1 MDSVYYL
8 KNKRKPS
15 LTFSD
20 LMQRKQQQK
29 ELPPGQSIMASILQS
44 IPREANVT
52 KIDYEG
58 PRIALY
64 TTSPRYLM
72 EHNEIISNL
81 VNVIKKRIVV
91 RTDESIR
98 KLEED
103 ARKILTEC
111 IPKEAN
117 LQGTFFDTATGEVSV
132 EVKRPWLLQKN
143 AEDFNHAEVTEKTGW
158 KLRVRKAT
166 TNPSSTI
173 QAINYNLK
181 ISSADRGKQLKQVG
195 EKIFRPRLTQK
206 SEVSLLTLGGFGQVG
221 RSCMLLTTPDSK
233 ILIDCGINPGARS
246 PMDSFPRLDWAN
258 ITLDDLDAV
267 VIGHAHLDHTGFLPV
282 LCKYG
287 YKGPI
292 YCTEPTL
299 PMMNLIQLDAIKV
312 ASAQGRTPM
321 YADRDVKQIMKQAI
335 TIPYGTVTDISPDI
349 KLVLANAGHILG
361 SALCHFHIGN
371 GDHNFVYSG
380 DIKFAKS
387 ILFESASWNFPR
399 VETLLIEST
408 YGAKEDIQA
417 SRQEVESS
425 FLKSV
430 NSVLKDGGKVLI
442 PIPAVGRAQEIM
454 MVIDQYM
461 KSGEMVEAP
470 VFYEGMIA
478 EASAIHEA
486 YPEYLA
492 RELKQRI
499 LETDDNPFDSEY
511 FTNVEHPDAREE
523 PLREGTPCIIIATSG
538 MLEGGP
544 VLEYF
549 KNIAPNKKNKILFVS
564 YQVNG
569 TLGRRVLEGAK
580 QVSLIGREGKVEVVT
595 IECGIERLDG
605 FSGHSDYNQL
615 ISFVHKLRP
624 KLRRVLVNHGERRK
638 SENLSMSIRR
648 MLRIPTH
655 YPQIQEAIKLF

>member
-1 MDSVYYL
+1 
-8 KNKRKPS
+8 
-15 LTFSD
+15 
-20 LMQRKQQQK
+20 MQRKQQQK
-29 ELPPGQSIMASILQS
+29 ELPPSQPIMATILQS
-44 IPREANVT
+44 IPKEANIT
-52 KIDYEG
+52 KIEYEG

-64 TTSPRYLM
+64 TNTPRYLM
-72 EHNEIISNL
+72 ENNEIISNL

-98 KLEED
+98 KSEED
-103 ARKILTEC
+103 ARKILLEF
-111 IPKEAN
+111 IPTDAN
-117 LQGTFFDTATGEVSV
+117 LQSTFFDTALGEVSL
-132 EVKRPWLLQKN
+132 EAKRPWLLQRN
-143 AEDFNHAEVTEKTGW
+143 AEEFNHAEVTEKTGW
-158 KLRVRKAT
+158 KLRIRKAT

-173 QAINYNLK
+173 KMINYNLK
-181 ISSADRGKQLKQVG
+181 VASADRSKQLRQIG
-195 EKIFRPRLTQK
+195 DEIFRPRLAQK
-206 SEVSLLTLGGFGQVG
+206 SEVSLFTLGGFGQVG
-221 RSCMLLTTPDSK
+221 RSCMLLTTAESK
-233 ILIDCGINPGARS
+233 VLIDCGINPGAKTPS
-246 PMDSFPRLDWAN
+246 EAFPRLDWAN
-258 ITLDDLDAV
+258 FTLDDLDAV

-312 ASAQGRTPM
+312 ASAQGRSPI
-321 YADRDVKQIMKQAI
+321 YSERDVKQIMQQAI
-335 TIPYGTVTDISPDI
+335 TLTYGTVTDISPDI
-349 KLVLANAGHILG
+349 KLVFANAGHILG
-361 SALCHFHIGN
+361 SSLCHFHIGA

-380 DIKFAKS
+380 DIKFGKS
-387 ILFESASWNFPR
+387 TLFEAANWNFPR

-408 YGAKEDIQA
+408 YGAKEDIQP
-417 SRQEVESS
+417 SRQEVESA
-425 FLKSV
+425 FINAINNTLA
-430 NSVLKDGGKVLI
+430 DGGKILI

-454 MVIDQYM
+454 LVIDHYM

-470 VFYEGMIA
+470 VFTEGMIS
-478 EASAIHEA
+478 EASSIHEA

-492 RELKQRI
+492 RELRKKI

-511 FTNVEHPDAREE
+511 FTNVEHHDAREE
-523 PLREGTPCIIIATSG
+523 PLREGSPCIIMATSG

-549 KNIAPNKKNKILFVS
+549 KNIAPDKNNKILFVS

-569 TLGRRVLEGAK
+569 TLGRRVLDGSR
-580 QVSLIGREGKVEVVT
+580 QVSLLGKEGKIDVVSINCGVEK
-595 IECGIERLDG
+595 LDG

-638 SENLSMSIRR
+638 SANLSMSIGR
-648 MLRIPTH
+648 MFRIPSH

>member
-1 MDSVYYL
+1 
-8 KNKRKPS
+8 
-15 LTFSD
+15 
-20 LMQRKQQQK
+20 MQRKQQQK

-103 ARKILTEC
+103 ARKILTQC

-143 AEDFNHAEVTEKTGW
+143 AEAFSHAEVTEKTGW
-158 KLRVRKAT
+158 KIRVRKAT

-246 PMDSFPRLDWAN
+246 PVDSFPRLDWVN

-430 NSVLKDGGKVLI
+430 NSILKDGGKVLI

-549 KNIAPNKKNKILFVS
+549 KNIAPDKKNKILFVS

>member
-1 MDSVYYL
+1 
-8 KNKRKPS
+8 
-15 LTFSD
+15 
-20 LMQRKQQQK
+20 MQRKPQQK
-29 ELPPGQSIMASILQS
+29 ELPPGQNIMATILNS
-44 IPREANVT
+44 IPKEANVT

-64 TTSPRYLM
+64 TTSPKFLM
-72 EHNEIISNL
+72 EQNEIISNL

-91 RTDESIR
+91 RTDETIR
-98 KLEED
+98 KPEED
-103 ARKILTEC
+103 ARKILTQC
-111 IPKEAN
+111 IPEEAK

-143 AEDFNHAEVTEKTGW
+143 AEEFNHADVTEKTGW

-181 ISSADRGKQLKQVG
+181 VSSADRSRQLKQVG
-195 EKIFRPRLTQK
+195 EKIFRPRLVQK

-221 RSCMLLTTPDSK
+221 RSCMLLTTPESK
-233 ILIDCGINPGARS
+233 ILIDCGINPGAKT

-417 SRQEVESS
+417 SRHEVETS
-425 FLKSV
+425 FIKSV
-430 NSVLKDGGKVLI
+430 NEILKNGGKVLI

-486 YPEYLA
+486 HPEYLA

-523 PLREGTPCIIIATSG
+523 PLREGSPAIIIATSG

-549 KNIAPNKKNKILFVS
+549 KNIAPDKRNKILFVS

-569 TLGRRVLEGAK
+569 TLGRRVLEGAR

-615 ISFVHKLRP
+615 MSFVHKLRP

-648 MLRIPTH
+648 MYRIPTH

>member
-1 MDSVYYL
+1 
-8 KNKRKPS
+8 
-15 LTFSD
+15 
-20 LMQRKQQQK
+20 MQRKQQQK
-29 ELPPGQSIMASILQS
+29 ELPSSQNIMATILQS
-44 IPREANVT
+44 IPKEANVT
-52 KIDYEG
+52 KIEYEG

-64 TTSPRYLM
+64 TNAPRYLM
-72 EHNEIISNL
+72 ENNEIISNL

-98 KLEED
+98 KSED
-103 ARKILTEC
+103 ESRRTLTEC
-111 IPKEAN
+111 IPKDADF
-117 LQGTFFDTATGEVSV
+117 QGAFFDIATGEVSI
-132 EVKRPWLLQKN
+132 EAKRPWLLQRDAK
-143 AEDFNHAEVTEKTGW
+143 EFNHAEVTERIGW
-158 KLRVRKAT
+158 KLRIRKAT
-166 TNPSSTI
+166 TIPSRTI
-173 QAINYNLK
+173 QTINSNLK
-181 ISSADRGKQLKQVG
+181 QSATERSKQFRQIG
-195 EKIFRPRLTQK
+195 DEIFRPRLAQK

-221 RSCMLLTTPDSK
+221 RSCMLLSTPESK
-233 ILIDCGINPGARS
+233 ILVDCGINPGAKH
-246 PMDSFPRLDWAN
+246 PMDAFPRLDWTN
-258 ITLDDLDAV
+258 ITLDELDAI
-267 VIGHAHLDHTGFLPV
+267 VIGHAHLDHTGFLPA

-312 ASAQGRTPM
+312 AAAQGRTPM
-321 YADRDVKQIMKQAI
+321 YSERDVKQIMKQAI
-335 TIPYGTVTDISPDI
+335 TLPYGIVTDISPDI

-380 DIKFAKS
+380 DIKFGKS
-387 ILFESASWNFPR
+387 ILFEAASWNFPR
-399 VETLLIEST
+399 VETLLVEST
-408 YGAKEDIQA
+408 YGAKEDIQP
-417 SRQEVESS
+417 SRQEVESA
-425 FLKSV
+425 FINAV
-430 NSVLKDGGKVLI
+430 NNTLADGGKVLI

-454 MVIDQYM
+454 MVIDHYM

-470 VFYEGMIA
+470 VFTEGMIS

-492 RELKQRI
+492 RELKQKI

-511 FTNVEHPDAREE
+511 FTNIEHADGREE
-523 PLREGTPCIIIATSG
+523 PMRENSPCIILATSG

-549 KNIAPNKKNKILFVS
+549 KNIAPDKKNKVLFVS

-569 TLGRRVLEGAK
+569 TLGRRVLDGSK
-580 QVSLIGREGKVEVVT
+580 QVSMLGKEGKVEVVT
-595 IECGIERLDG
+595 INCGVEKLDG

-615 ISFVHKLRP
+615 MSFVQKLRP
-624 KLRRVLVNHGERRK
+624 KLRRVLVNHGERKK
-638 SENLSMSIRR
+638 SENLAMNIRR
-648 MLRIPTH
+648 MYRIPAH

>member
-1 MDSVYYL
+1 
-8 KNKRKPS
+8 
-15 LTFSD
+15 
-20 LMQRKQQQK
+20 MQRKQQQK
-29 ELPPGQSIMASILQS
+29 ELPPSSQNIMATILQS
-44 IPREANVT
+44 IPKEANVT
-52 KIDYEG
+52 KIEYEG

-64 TTSPRYLM
+64 TNTPRYLM
-72 EHNEIISNL
+72 ENNEIISNL

-98 KLEED
+98 KSEEE
-103 ARKILTEC
+103 ARQILTQL
-111 IPKEAN
+111 IPKDAD
-117 LQGTFFDTATGEVSV
+117 LQSTFFDTATGEVSL
-132 EVKRPWLLQKN
+132 EAKRPWLLHRN
-143 AEDFNHAEVTEKTGW
+143 AQEFNHPEVTEKIGW
-158 KLRVRKAT
+158 KLRIRKAT

-173 QAINYNLK
+173 QTINYNLK
-181 ISSADRGKQLKQVG
+181 ISSADRSKQLRQIG
-195 EKIFRPRLTQK
+195 DEIFRPRLTQK
-206 SEVSLLTLGGFGQVG
+206 SEVSLFTLGGFGQVG
-221 RSCMLLTTPDSK
+221 RSCMLLTTSESK
-233 ILIDCGINPGARS
+233 ILIDCGINPGARTPS
-246 PMDSFPRLDWAN
+246 ESFPRLDWIN

-321 YADRDVKQIMKQAI
+321 YSDRDVKQIMRQAI
-335 TIPYGTVTDISPDI
+335 TLPYGTVTDISPDI

-387 ILFESASWNFPR
+387 ILFEAASWNFPR

-408 YGAKEDIQA
+408 YGAKEDIQP
-417 SRQEVESS
+417 SRQEVESA
-425 FLKSV
+425 FINAINNTLT
-430 NSVLKDGGKVLI
+430 DGGKILI

-454 MVIDQYM
+454 MVIDHYM
-461 KSGEMVEAP
+461 KSGEMVEAS
-470 VFYEGMIA
+470 VFTEGMIS
-478 EASAIHEA
+478 EASSIHEA

-492 RELKQRI
+492 RELRQKI

-523 PLREGTPCIIIATSG
+523 PLRDGSPCIILATSG

-544 VLEYF
+544 VLEYL
-549 KNIAPNKKNKILFVS
+549 KNIAPDKKNKILFVS

-569 TLGRRVLEGAK
+569 TLGRRVLDGSK
-580 QVSLIGREGKVEVVT
+580 QVSLMGKEGKVQVVN
-595 IECGIERLDG
+595 INCGIEKLDG

-648 MLRIPTH
+648 MFRVSSH

>member
-1 MDSVYYL
+1 
-8 KNKRKPS
+8 
-15 LTFSD
+15 
-20 LMQRKQQQK
+20 MQRRQQQK
-29 ELPPGQSIMASILQS
+29 ELPSGQHIMATILQS
-44 IPREANVT
+44 IPKEASIT
-52 KIDYEG
+52 KIEYEG

-64 TTSPRYLM
+64 TNTPRYLM
-72 EHNEIISNL
+72 ENNDIISNL

-91 RTDESIR
+91 RTDETIR
-98 KLEED
+98 KSEED
-103 ARKILTEC
+103 ARKILNQVV
-111 IPKEAN
+111 PKDAKLEN
-117 LQGTFFDTATGEVSV
+117 TFFDTATGEVSI
-132 EVKRPWLLQKN
+132 EVKRPWLLQRN
-143 AEDFNHAEVTEKTGW
+143 AEEFNHTDVTEKTGW
-158 KLRVRKAT
+158 KLRIRKAT
-166 TNPSSTI
+166 TIPSNTI
-173 QAINYNLK
+173 KTINYNLK
-181 ISSADRGKQLKQVG
+181 VSSAERSKQLRQIG
-195 EKIFRPRLTQK
+195 DEIFRPRLAQK
-206 SEVSLLTLGGFGQVG
+206 SEVSLFTLGGFGQVG
-221 RSCMLLTTPDSK
+221 RSCMLLSTSESK
-233 ILIDCGINPGARS
+233 ILIDCGINPGARTPS
-246 PMDSFPRLDWAN
+246 ESFPRLDWLN

-321 YADRDVKQIMKQAI
+321 YSDRDVKQIMKQTI
-335 TIPYGTVTDISPDI
+335 TLPYGTVTDISPDI

-361 SALCHFHIGN
+361 SSLCHFHIGN

-380 DIKFAKS
+380 DIKFGKS
-387 ILFESASWNFPR
+387 ILFEAANWNFPR

-408 YGAKEDIQA
+408 YGAKEDIQP
-417 SRQEVESS
+417 SRQEVESA
-425 FLKSV
+425 FINAINNTLA
-430 NSVLKDGGKVLI
+430 DGGKVLI

-454 MVIDQYM
+454 LVIDHYM

-470 VFYEGMIA
+470 VFTEGMIS

-486 YPEYLA
+486 YPEYLE
-492 RELKQRI
+492 RELKQKI

-511 FTNVEHPDAREE
+511 FTNVEHQDGRDE
-523 PLREGTPCIIIATSG
+523 PLRENSPCIILATSG

-549 KNIAPNKKNKILFVS
+549 KNLAPDKNNKLLFVS

-569 TLGRRVLEGAK
+569 TMGRRVLDGAR
-580 QVSLIGREGKVEVVT
+580 QVSMLGREGKIEVVN
-595 IECGIERLDG
+595 INCGIEKLDG

-615 ISFVHKLRP
+615 ISFVQRLRP

-648 MLRIPTH
+648 MFRVASH